1 MKSEGHRNKAAKR
14 IDVEIEISV
23 THTPEEEAKRKREIL
38 WDDFFGGCFIVFVL
52 SAIVLAIAVSV
63 NLPVTIKCSF
73 VVLFFSGSL
82 SFIGFIRN
90 INRGYT
96 SLRAKD
102 SETY

>member
-1 MKSEGHRNKAAKR
+1 MKSEEPINKAAKR

-23 THTPEEEAKRKREIL
+23 THTPEKEAKRKREIW
-38 WDDFFGGCFIVFVL
+38 WDDFFEDCLIVSIF
-52 SAIVLAIAVSV
+52 SAIILVIAVSV
-63 NLPVTIKCSF
+63 NLPVTIKCSI

-96 SLRAKD
+96 SRRSKD
-102 SETY
+102 SETF

>member
-1 MKSEGHRNKAAKR
+1 MKSEELTNKAEKR

-23 THTPEEEAKRKREIL
+23 TQTPEEEAKRKREIW
-38 WDDFFGGCFIVFVL
+38 WDDFFEDCLIVFLL
-52 SAIVLAIAVSV
+52 SAIVFIIAVSV
-63 NLPVTIKCSF
+63 NFPVTIKCSI

-96 SLRAKD
+96 SRRVKD